1 METAGPGLSTSVS
14 EAPGG
19 AAPTSTDVHVT
30 PADLTAMVGALL
42 QLPPSPAGSP
52 EGPGGDLTGAECLA
66 LLVEATDLSHAGLL
80 REPYQ
85 GWVGTLASDDP
96 ALRDAVRRAEFSG
109 LLRGLDLRDF
119 DPDRPASRTQV
130 SRIVGNLRAKL
141 TPLDATRFGA
151 AGDGRT
157 NDREAIQAALDAA
170 SAEGAPLYFPP
181 GIYKIEFTQS
191 DDHLTY
197 EGDVSLIGA
206 GRDSTVLDVHP
217 KTVGDFGYR
226 LLATKAPDSRLSLAE
241 LTLAGPSGSRAD
253 HPDEQEETVAVW
265 AAPSSP
271 YGSDN
276 RIYLDDVAITGR
288 FFRGIFAAGGGGI
301 LQARDTE
308 ISAVLAAIESFESTG
323 TFRNRQVIIDRAVLE
338 SGIPRELT
346 SDGRDRGIIVYVHP
360 HVALRVTDTVFKNNP
375 RGAIKQ
381 YGESKEVLD
390 KPPLFSSYT
399 NVSFVNCTAYTI
411 ITPGEDVTT
420 TISGYRADAGKIG
433 IRNDTVITD
442 ATFVDSG
449 ITEPA
454 GHDQPVKR
462 VTISSSSFTLGLPA
476 YQAISSRPGW
486 VVSATRTDFFFVDG
500 ADERTTAY
508 RGGQGSGEGH
518 EEATFT
524 NSAFVDR
531 TSRETHPES
540 AIVFEAGEDE
550 NSLTVTGSRFS
561 GRFSPP
567 ILLKDAPGATVQLLD
582 NLYFLRA
589 TR

>member
-1 METAGPGLSTSVS
+1 MPKAPPQPHVRRNAIAVLAVIATLVTYSCDRPAGPAAVETAGPGLSTSVS

-271 YGSDN
+271 LRVRQPDLPRRCGHY
-276 RIYLDDVAITGR
+276 
-288 FFRGIFAAGGGGI
+288 
-301 LQARDTE
+301 
-308 ISAVLAAIESFESTG
+308 
-323 TFRNRQVIIDRAVLE
+323 RQVFPRHLRGRGRRYP
-338 SGIPRELT
+338 SG
-346 SDGRDRGIIVYVHP
+346 
-360 HVALRVTDTVFKNNP
+360 A
-375 RGAIKQ
+375 
-381 YGESKEVLD
+381 
-390 KPPLFSSYT
+390 
-399 NVSFVNCTAYTI
+399 
-411 ITPGEDVTT
+411 
-420 TISGYRADAGKIG
+420 
-433 IRNDTVITD
+433 
-442 ATFVDSG
+442 
-449 ITEPA
+449 
-454 GHDQPVKR
+454 
-462 VTISSSSFTLGLPA
+462 
-476 YQAISSRPGW
+476 
-486 VVSATRTDFFFVDG
+486 
-500 ADERTTAY
+500 
-508 RGGQGSGEGH
+508 
-518 EEATFT
+518 
-524 NSAFVDR
+524 
-531 TSRETHPES
+531 
-540 AIVFEAGEDE
+540 
-550 NSLTVTGSRFS
+550 
-561 GRFSPP
+561 
-567 ILLKDAPGATVQLLD
+567 
-582 NLYFLRA
+582 
-589 TR
+589 